1 VEIGARLAL
10 SPPALLTTEHD
21 VSQFDCGKPAL
32 NRWLQRYAHSNQRHG
47 FTRVL
52 VVCAESRVV
61 GYYGLAPTAVDPIAF
76 PRRIRTGQPP
86 AQIPAILIGQLAVD
100 VNLKGH
106 GIGSAMLRHALER
119 AVQGIGLLG
128 GRAVLVEAIDEE
140 AEAYWISNGFEPIV
154 GHKSTLFRSAA
165 DIENWLASA

>member
-1 VEIGARLAL
+1 MGAPLIL
-10 SPPALLTTEHD
+10 SPPTLLTTEHD

-52 VVCAESRVV
+52 AVCAESRVV
-61 GYYGLAPTAVDPIAF
+61 GYYGLAPTAVDSIVL

-100 VNLKGH
+100 VNFKGR

-119 AVQGIGLLG
+119 AVQGIELLG
-128 GRAVLVEAIDEE
+128 GRAILVDAIDEE
-140 AEAYWISNGFEPIV
+140 AEAYWISNGFEPIA
-154 GHKSTLFRSAA
+154 GQKSTLFRSAA